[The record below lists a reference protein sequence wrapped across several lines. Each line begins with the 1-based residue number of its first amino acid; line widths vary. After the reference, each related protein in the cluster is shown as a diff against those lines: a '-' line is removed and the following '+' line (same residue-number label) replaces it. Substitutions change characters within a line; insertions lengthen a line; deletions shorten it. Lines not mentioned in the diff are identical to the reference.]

1 MEPYKHETEIVDIGY
16 NWVMNQFV
24 IATRSDV
31 RIMSLVDG
39 RQKKIFTFLLRYN
52 EEITSFYLDSH
63 LRKFFLGGHTVRLLS
78 DLGCFEVFLAHQCH
92 GLEIISSDQRR
103 AVLH

>member
-1 MEPYKHETEIVDIGY
+1 MTSRIGQQIINKEKERPVEQHKHETEIVDIGY

-52 EEITSFYLDSH
+52 
-63 LRKFFLGGHTVRLLS
+63 
-78 DLGCFEVFLAHQCH
+78 
-92 GLEIISSDQRR
+92 
-103 AVLH
+103 